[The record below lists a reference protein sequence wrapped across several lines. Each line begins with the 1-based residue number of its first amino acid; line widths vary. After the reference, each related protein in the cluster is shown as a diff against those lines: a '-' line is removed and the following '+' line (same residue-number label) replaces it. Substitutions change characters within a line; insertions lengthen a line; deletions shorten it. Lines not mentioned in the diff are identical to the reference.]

1 MSIYVDIRRRVGEFQ
16 LDVAFEAGRE
26 TLALLGDSGCG
37 KSMTLRCIA
46 GVLRPNEGVIRIDG
60 ETVFDSARRIDRRP
74 QRRRV
79 GYLFQNYALFPNMTV
94 TENIMTGLER
104 ERGLSRAQRRA
115 AAGEYIQRLH
125 LEGLEDQYPAQLS
138 GGQQQRVALAR
149 ILASRPALLLLDE
162 PFSALDA
169 TLRWEMEQVVRE
181 TIRTFEGTVVLV
193 THDRDEVYRLSD
205 RVAVYQAGHIDQLAE
220 KWELFAHPVT
230 ATAARL
236 TGCKNLSPAR
246 RQGDRVLALDW
257 QLEFPAPE
265 TGAWNWVGIRA
276 HRFSLAEGP
285 GEYVF
290 PYEVVNRIE
299 DTFSYILQIRRRG
312 APEAATLRWEVEK
325 ALHLSIPDTGYVRVP
340 PEEVLLLQ

>member
-37 KSMTLRCIA
+37 KSNAALHRGSA
-46 GVLRPNEGVIRIDG
+46 APNEGVIRIDG
-60 ETVFDSARRIDRRP
+60 ETVFNSARRIDRRP
-74 QRRRV
+74 SAAGWAICPELRPVSQYDSDGEHHDRP
-79 GYLFQNYALFPNMTV
+79 G
-94 TENIMTGLER
+94 TGAGPVPR
-104 ERGLSRAQRRA
+104 PAPGGGGGVHPA
-115 AAGEYIQRLH
+115 AAPGRARAGYS
-125 LEGLEDQYPAQLS
+125 AQLS

-205 RVAVYQAGHIDQLAE
+205 RVAVYQAAHRPLAE

-236 TGCKNLSPAR
+236 TGCKNLFPGPAAGG
-246 RQGDRVLALDW
+246 QGAGPGLAAGVSGPGDRGVELGGH
-257 QLEFPAPE
+257 PGPP
-265 TGAWNWVGIRA
+265 T
-276 HRFSLAEGP
+276 SLAEGP

-290 PYEVVNRIE
+290 P
-299 DTFSYILQIRRRG
+299 
-312 APEAATLRWEVEK
+312 
-325 ALHLSIPDTGYVRVP
+325 
-340 PEEVLLLQ
+340 